1 LRRYFVVLAA
11 LVVFVLLLAA
21 DLVSHGLAWRWMESL
36 TGEEAPVAQM
46 RGMVEWVG
54 NFTRPQP
61 RGEPLVPIDYVDA
74 SPYGINTFLEQEVEE
89 AKRARQV
96 EMIAEAG
103 FGWLRQEFPWQ
114 DIEIHERGDFEDR
127 RNDRDGDGDIDA
139 DDAISA
145 WDKYDQIVDLAEAY
159 DLRLQVRLSNPP
171 SWAHA
176 DPAIGEK
183 APPDDLQDFV
193 NYAVAVAERYKGRI
207 QHYQVWNEP
216 NIYPEWGEQ
225 AVDPVAY
232 TDLLCRTYDA
242 LKAVDPKI
250 VVISA
255 ALAPTIN
262 LTGRNLSDYVF
273 LQRMYD
279 AGAGHCFDVM
289 STQGYGFFSG
299 PSDRRMRPTTL
310 TFSHHLYIRDIMV
323 ANSDAHKPIWLAEAA
338 WNAQPEDPAL
348 VTSLYGNFG
357 IVSEQ
362 EAARYMPQA
371 YARAQQEW
379 PWLGVINYWFFKQ
392 ADDSRR
398 DQSWYYFRMV
408 EPDFTPLPVYDA
420 MRDYIANAQPILY
433 PGVHQAEHWSIDRAP
448 DAETIPAAAA
458 EFGTYISAQNV
469 AFTARGTDVI
479 VRLLDAMPPVV
490 TLDGE
495 AQDVTVFA
503 ADDGAYCL
511 HVPLSFVAGEHTL
524 RIESVGGGAV
534 AIDSV
539 TVLDQSW
546 QHLLPLLVGIA
557 VSLMVLTH
565 AVITGLWKRAKGH
578 SGARTD

>member
-1 LRRYFVVLAA
+1 MRRLLIAAAVVL
-11 LVVFVLLLAA
+11 VFVLMLAA
-21 DLVSHGLAWRWMESL
+21 DLASRGLAWRMMESL
-36 TGEEAPVAQM
+36 TGEEAPVAQV
-46 RGMVEWVG
+46 RGMVEWLG
-54 NFTRPQP
+54 NFTRPP
-61 RGEPLVPIDYVDA
+61 LKSEPLVPIADVDA
-74 SPYGINTFLEQEVEE
+74 RPYGVNTFLEQEAEE

-103 FGWLRQEFPWQ
+103 FGWIRQEFAWE
-114 DIEIHERGDFEDR
+114 DIEIHARGDFEDR

-139 DDAISA
+139 DDVISA
-145 WDKYDQIVDLAEAY
+145 WDKYDQIVDLAEANG
-159 DLRLQVRLSNPP
+159 LRLQVRLSNPP

-183 APPDDLQDFV
+183 APPDDIQDFV
-193 NYAVAVAERYKGRI
+193 NYAVTVAERYKGRI

-232 TDLLCRTYDA
+232 TDMLCRTYEA
-242 LKAVDPKI
+242 LKAVDPDI

-262 LTGRNLSDYVF
+262 LTDRNLSDYVF

-279 AGAGHCFDVM
+279 AGAGDCFDVM

-310 TFSHHLYIRDIMV
+310 TFSHHLYLRDIMV
-323 ANSDAHKPIWLAEAA
+323 ANGDAHKPIWLAEAA

-348 VTSLYGNFG
+348 VTSQYGNFG
-357 IVSEQ
+357 IVSEAD
-362 EAARYMPQA
+362 AARYMPQA

-398 DQSWYYFRMV
+398 NQSWYYFRML

-420 MRDYIANAQPILY
+420 MRDYIASAPSILY
-433 PGVHQAEHWSIDRAP
+433 PGVHQAEHWAIERAP
-448 DAETIPAAAA
+448 GVSMVTSDAA
-458 EFGTYISAQNV
+458 EFGAYVSAQ
-469 AFTARGTDVI
+469 ALSFTAHGTDVL
-479 VRLLDAMPPVV
+479 VRLLDAESPTI
-490 TLDGE
+490 TLDGQPLE
-495 AQDVTVFA
+495 LTSDANN
-503 ADDGAYCL
+503 GAYL
-511 HVPLSFVAGEHTL
+511 IHVPLSFVASDHAL
-524 RIESVGGGAV
+524 SIEGAQGGAV

-539 TVLDQSW
+539 MVLDQSG
-546 QHLLPLLVGIA
+546 QHLLPLLAGI
-557 VSLMVLTH
+557 VIGLVVLAH
-565 AVITGLWKRAKGH
+565 AVIAGLWARRTRVKERSRAH
-578 SGARTD
+578 